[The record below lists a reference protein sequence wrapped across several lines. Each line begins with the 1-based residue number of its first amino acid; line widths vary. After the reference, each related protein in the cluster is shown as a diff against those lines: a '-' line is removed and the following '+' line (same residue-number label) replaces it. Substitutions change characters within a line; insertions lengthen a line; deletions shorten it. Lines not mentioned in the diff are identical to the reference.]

1 MGPILSSLIDLQ
13 AIETKIRK
21 TKKELKKGQE
31 VINKQR
37 RRIEQLQ
44 AAIIAKHEEIKLS
57 RIQNDKLELD
67 LKMRDES
74 IARMRVALN
83 SAKTNKEYSAV
94 LTKINTDKA
103 NNAKLED
110 QILALITQIDNDKT
124 ACTEIEENIEVETRR
139 LEDISGEV
147 ESRQEAI
154 KAKLRELVLQ
164 RREAYEKVSL
174 KSRNLFDRLA
184 ERYDG
189 EVLAAVDQM
198 NGPKGVY
205 SCGGCY
211 MKVPLEVVNS
221 LMSRDE
227 MVICS
232 NCGRIL
238 VLDMN
243 PKQQA
248 TS

>member
-21 TKKELKKGQE
+21 TEKELKKGQE
-31 VINKQR
+31 VIDKQR
-37 RRIEQLQ
+37 HRIEQFR
-44 AAIIAKHEEIKLS
+44 AAIVAKREEIKLS
-57 RIQNDKLELD
+57 RMQNDKLELD
-67 LKMRDES
+67 LKMQDES

-83 SAKTNKEYSAV
+83 SAKTNKEYSTV

-110 QILALITQIDNDKT
+110 QILALITQIDGDT
-124 ACTEIEENIEVETRR
+124 AACTEIEENIEVETRR
-139 LEDISGEV
+139 LENISKEI
-147 ESRQEAI
+147 ESRQETI
-154 KAKLRELVLQ
+154 KAKLRESNLQ
-164 RREAYEKVSL
+164 RREAYEKVSV
-174 KSRNLFDRLA
+174 KSQNLFDRLA
-184 ERYDG
+184 DRYDG
-189 EVLAAVDQM
+189 EVLVVVDQM

-221 LMSRDE
+221 LMSRDD
-227 MVICS
+227 MIICS